1 MNKMFRITDLL
12 RICVKNLFYIAS
24 GILAGGL
31 SLYVV
36 SAFILHPRYVS
47 SAELYV
53 FNPNNMVN
61 VSGIDAYDLAA
72 AQKMTSTYI
81 TILNSDTILDQIYE
95 KLTESYSIDELNQK
109 MWLEAKRGERCLT
122 NQAIRRCIEIQNVD
136 STEVIRI
143 MVETKSPILSME
155 ICQWLLELSNEQ
167 IPKII
172 GKGSVKDVGG
182 VSFPMEP
189 ASPKLWINTLS
200 GAVAG
205 GFLAAAAVFLAG
217 YFDNKITTREKLTE
231 KMKVT
236 ILGEIPEM

>member
-12 RICVKNLFYIAS
+12 KICINNIFYIAS
-24 GILAGGL
+24 GAILGGL
-31 SLYVV
+31 SLYII
-36 SAFILHPRYVS
+36 SAFILHPRYIS

-53 FNPNNMVN
+53 FNPNNLIN

-81 TILNSDTILDQIYE
+81 TILNSDTIIDQVNE
-95 KLTESYSIDELNQK
+95 KLMETYSTDELIEQ
-109 MWLEAKRGERCLT
+109 MWLEAKHGKRYLT
-122 NQAIRRCIEIQNVD
+122 NKAIRKCIKIQNVD
-136 STEVIRI
+136 STEVIQI

-155 ICQWLLELSNEQ
+155 ICQWLLEFSSEQ

-189 ASPKLWINTLS
+189 SSPKLWINTLS
-200 GAVAG
+200 GAVIG
-205 GFLAAAAVFLAG
+205 GFFAVIVVFAAG

-231 KMKVT
+231 KMKAI